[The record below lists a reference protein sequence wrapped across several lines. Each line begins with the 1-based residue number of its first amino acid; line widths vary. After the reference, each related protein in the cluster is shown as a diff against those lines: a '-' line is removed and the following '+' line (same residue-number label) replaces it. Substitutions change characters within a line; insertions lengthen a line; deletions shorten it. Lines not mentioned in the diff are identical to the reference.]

1 MKHIIIF
8 FLLYLF
14 LFLYGANFLSFSI
27 TDVKGMES
35 FPFIKYMLDFSI
47 YMFGANDFAIR
58 LPGVLVSAFSLYL
71 FYNTA
76 LFYLKRKDA
85 LWATYLYF
93 LIPGVI
99 VSSLIINK
107 AIYLIFLTL
116 LFVYFYHTLR
126 KISYLVLI
134 LLAFID
140 YSFISLFFS
149 LIFFAVYKRN
159 KTLVFLSLI
168 LFAFNFF
175 YFHYDIGGKPK
186 GHFIDLIGI
195 YFLIFSPFV
204 FIYFLYSLY
213 KCLFFNEKN
222 LIFFISAFSF
232 LFSLILSFRQKIKV
246 DDYAPF
252 MVIFMVCMVKVFLN
266 SYRVRLPNFRIIHKI
281 LFIVLLISLIS
292 FDVGVFFNFSTP
304 ARKLTSSYYFI
315 KPLVKILKSNKID
328 YVYSNNDAFVRAL
341 NFYGI
346 KKGGKYFIEY
356 DKKNSQVFIIYNKK
370 VILKINVS
378 KLNTL

>member
-1 MKHIIIF
+1 MKHIILF
-8 FLLYLF
+8 FLCYLF
-14 LFLYGANFLSFSI
+14 LFLYGVNFLSFSI

-35 FPFIKYMLDFSI
+35 FPFIKYILDFSI
-47 YMFGANDFAIR
+47 YVFGHNDFAIR
-58 LPGVLVSAFSLYL
+58 LPGVLISVFSLYL

-85 LWATYLYF
+85 LLATYLYF

-116 LFVYFYHTLR
+116 LFVYLYHTLR

-140 YSFISLFFS
+140 YSFIPLFFS
-149 LIFFAVYKRN
+149 LIFFAVYKRDN
-159 KTLVFLSLI
+159 VLVFLSLV
-168 LFAFNFF
+168 LLAFNFF

-204 FIYFLYSLY
+204 FVYFLYSLY
-213 KCLFFNEKN
+213 KCLFFKKKN

-252 MVIFMVCMVKVFLN
+252 MVIFMICMVKVFLN
-266 SYRVRLPNFRIIHKI
+266 SYRVRLPQFRTLHKLLFSI
-281 LFIVLLISLIS
+281 LLFSLIS
-292 FDVGVFFNFSTP
+292 FDIGVFFNFSTP

-315 KPLVKILKSNKID
+315 KPLSKMLKQKKID
-328 YVYSNNDAFVRAL
+328 YIYSDNRAFVKAL

-346 KKGGKYFIEY
+346 KKGNKYFIAY
-356 DKKNSQVFIIYNKK
+356 DKKHSQVSVIHNHK
-370 VILKINVS
+370 VLLKINVS
-378 KLNTL
+378 KLNTI

>member
-1 MKHIIIF
+1 
-8 FLLYLF
+8 
-14 LFLYGANFLSFSI
+14 
-27 TDVKGMES
+27 MES
-35 FPFIKYMLDFSI
+35 FPFIKYILDFSVYI
-47 YMFGANDFAIR
+47 FGHNDVAVR
-58 LPGVLVSAFSLYL
+58 LPGVLVSAFSLYF
-71 FYNTA
+71 FYKIA

-85 LWATYLYF
+85 LLATYLYF

-116 LFVYFYHTLR
+116 LFIYLYHTLR

-140 YSFISLFFS
+140 YSFIPLFFS
-149 LIFFAVYKRN
+149 LIFFAVYKRDN
-159 KTLVFLSLI
+159 ILVFLSLI
-168 LFAFNFF
+168 LLAFNFF

-204 FIYFLYSLY
+204 FVYFLYSLY
-213 KCLFFNEKN
+213 KCLFFKKKN

-315 KPLVKILKSNKID
+315 KPLVEILKSNKID
-328 YVYSNNDAFVRAL
+328 YVYSDNDAFMKAL

-356 DKKNSQVFIIYNKK
+356 NKKNSQVFIIYNKK